1 MIVGCGARDAARQV
15 DEKAEHELGDR
26 GNETRARPR
35 DEHARAARRRDVD
48 RADVHRAAQERD
60 ELRAPLEYGR
70 IPGGLEVR
78 YDDFAAPCCGDEPFA
93 RERMLVSVQ
102 PDLAE
107 LAQARQSPL
116 TVIVA
121 EHLRRVG
128 EEDP

>member
-1 MIVGCGARDAARQV
+1 MPRDRSTRSPSTSS
-15 DEKAEHELGDR
+15 LR
-26 GNETRARPR
+26 RNESRARPR
-35 DEHARAARRRDVD
+35 HEHADAARGGDVD
-48 RADVHRAAQERD
+48 RADVHRAAKERD
-60 ELRAPLEYGR
+60 QLRALLENER

-78 YDDFAAPCCGDEPFA
+78 YDDVAAPRCGDEPFA
-93 RERMLVSVQ
+93 LERMLVCVQ
-102 PDLAE
+102 PDLGE

>member
-1 MIVGCGARDAARQV
+1 
-15 DEKAEHELGDR
+15 
-26 GNETRARPR
+26 
-35 DEHARAARRRDVD
+35 
-48 RADVHRAAQERD
+48 
-60 ELRAPLEYGR
+60 
-70 IPGGLEVR
+70 
-78 YDDFAAPCCGDEPFA
+78 
-93 RERMLVSVQ
+93 MLVSVQ